1 MEKKKVRRRE
11 KRGKTARL
19 FAPTCLDLKERGA
32 KTKTQRRLGR
42 LEKGNTK
49 GENGRKRRR
58 GRGRGADTCAAPKGL
73 SAFEAKAQEQA
84 VASTSQRSV
93 CG

>member
-1 MEKKKVRRRE
+1 M
-11 KRGKTARL
+11 G
-19 FAPTCLDLKERGA
+19 
-32 KTKTQRRLGR
+32 
-42 LEKGNTK
+42 
-49 GENGRKRRR
+49 
-58 GRGRGADTCAAPKGL
+58 GRGGEEEAEEQIRVQPPKGL

>member
-1 MEKKKVRRRE
+1 MRSRE
-11 KRGKTARL
+11 DRGKTARL

-42 LEKGNTK
+42 LEKENTK

-73 SAFEAKAQEQA
+73 SLFEAKAQEQA
-84 VASTSQRSV
+84 VASTSQR
-93 CG
+93 